1 MSVIKTIAFIAI
13 GLSIAHAS
21 SASAQNQQPSPDQ
34 QEFPVSIQTLDNL
47 KDRHPF
53 HSVAGAATRVPG
65 ISNAIAVDSG
75 KLLFLSGH
83 VPMNADG
90 SLPGKTLEVQ
100 LSKAFEN
107 MQATLADAGGSF
119 DDVARITIFVR
130 DYSPASLDTI
140 RTVRDRF
147 INHDRPPASALIG
160 VASLFH
166 PDVLV
171 EVDAIAVLPL
181 E

>member
-1 MSVIKTIAFIAI
+1 MSTAKTFALAAAA
-13 GLSIAHAS
+13 LSIAHAS
-21 SASAQNQQPSPDQ
+21 SALAQNQSLSNNP
-34 QEFPVSIQTLDNL
+34 QEFPVTNQPIALSQ
-47 KDRHPF
+47 DRHTF
-53 HSVAGAATRVPG
+53 HAVAGAATRVPG

-83 VPMNADG
+83 VPMNEDG
-90 SLPGKTLEVQ
+90 SLPGKSLEVQ

-107 MQATLADAGGSF
+107 MEATLKDAGGSF

-130 DYSPASLDTI
+130 DYSPSSLDAI

-166 PDVLV
+166 PEVLV
-171 EVDAIAVLPL
+171 EVDAVAVLPSK
-181 E
+181 